1 MPAVGIARDAGLVGG
16 NLALAS
22 LGAAGGRSG
31 NQWWWQRCTGRPRP
45 REIRWNGVVSVISV
59 AGNLLADKRANS
71 NISLSL
77 VGDGRV
83 GVVAVV
89 PLRLMPAG
97 TLGMGRDSCAGG
109 GLFTAPPMLDEVS
122 ASEKFS
128 EFSTSDSGV
137 IALLLK

>member
-22 LGAAGGRSG
+22 LGAAGPDAGGRSG

-45 REIRWNGVVSVISV
+45 REIRWKGAVSV
-59 AGNLLADKRANS
+59 AGVRADS

-83 GVVAVV
+83 GVAVV
-89 PLRLMPAG
+89 GPLRLMPAG
-97 TLGMGRDSCAGG
+97 TLGMGRDSCAGV
-109 GLFTAPPMLDEVS
+109 GLFTAPPMLAEVS
-122 ASEKFS
+122 ASEKLL
-128 EFSTSDSGV
+128 TSDSGV
-137 IALLLK
+137 IALPLK